1 MAGLNWF
8 ELEAGIK
15 KIFVP
20 GYVIATVWHPEPGA
34 DHIHTVHGN
43 ARVLVGEPQ
52 YQLSTGEIV
61 KL

>member
-1 MAGLNWF
+1 MSWDDVVQAVKAKNSP
-8 ELEAGIK
+8 K
-15 KIFVP
+15 Q
-20 GYVIATVWHPEPGA
+20 VIATVWHPTPGA
-34 DHIHTVHGN
+34 ELIHMDCGS